1 MDRLK
6 DKVALVTGAAMG
18 IGRGVADLFD
28 EEGAIVVATD
38 IVAPEDGS
46 ADHFEHLDV
55 TDEGSWTRVVEL
67 VEGRYGHLDVLV
79 NNAGVIDYSPIDSL
93 ALSDWERVIGVDQ
106 TGVWLGMR
114 AVVPAMR
121 RAGGGSIINLS
132 SAWGVVGGDSVAAYQ
147 AAKGAVRSMSRNA
160 AVTYATEGIRVNSVI
175 PGWIHTPLAHAQPQH
190 LNDAVIG
197 GTPMQRGGDPRDIAF
212 GCVYLASDESG
223 YVTGSDLVI
232 DGGLLAQ

>member
-1 MDRLK
+1 VDRLK

-18 IGRGVADLFD
+18 IGRGVADLFA
-28 EEGAIVVATD
+28 EEGATVVATD
-38 IVAPEDGS
+38 IVDPDHDNG
-46 ADHFEHLDV
+46 HFEHLDV
-55 TDEGSWTRVVEL
+55 TDELGWTKIVEL
-67 VEGRYGHLDVLV
+67 MEARYGHLDVLV

-121 RAGGGSIINLS
+121 RAGGGSVINLS

-160 AVTYATEGIRVNSVI
+160 AVTYASEGIRVNSVI

-212 GCVYLASDESG
+212 GCVYLASDEAG

>member
-1 MDRLK
+1 VDRLK

-18 IGRGVADLFD
+18 IGRGVADLFA
-28 EEGAIVVATD
+28 EEGATVIATD
-38 IVAPEDGS
+38 IVAPEEGAS
-46 ADHFEHLDV
+46 HFEHLDV
-55 TDEGSWTRVVEL
+55 TDEEGWRRVVEL

-121 RAGGGSIINLS
+121 RAGGGSVINLS
-132 SAWGVVGGDSVAAYQ
+132 SAWGVVGGESVAAYQ